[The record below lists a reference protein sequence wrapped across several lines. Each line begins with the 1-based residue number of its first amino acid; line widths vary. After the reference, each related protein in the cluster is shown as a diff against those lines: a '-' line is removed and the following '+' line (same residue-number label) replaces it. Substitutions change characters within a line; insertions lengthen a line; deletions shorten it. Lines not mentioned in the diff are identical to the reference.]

1 MEEYERLIEIVG
13 ELWLSAE
20 IKLFCQSFRAGTQ
33 FSLTFTLNAC
43 LKDKV
48 GVVSSKKW

>member
-20 IKLFCQSFRAGTQ
+20 IKLLCQFFQSVILL
-33 FSLTFTLNAC
+33 SLTVTLNAC

-48 GVVSSKKW
+48 AVSSKNGK